1 MKTNNLKLKIYKII
15 FVVLLIIA
23 IIIIGLIIY
32 KYGRNQINEKET
44 QEIVNAFRNIIVSN
58 ADEENAQN
66 IENTVNKNQDE
77 NQEQTKK
84 QLEYKGYKVIGIVK
98 IDKINIEYPILEI
111 GDIDPENAKTPMQY
125 SIIKYWGE
133 NVNDY
138 GNLSIAGHNYIDG
151 TMFGKTKYLEI
162 GDIVEL
168 TDLTG
173 RTIQYSIYNIFV
185 TEPNDVSIL
194 LPDDEQEREVTL
206 ITYSNGNKNR
216 LIIKAK
222 EVEN

>member
-1 MKTNNLKLKIYKII
+1 MKATNLKLKIYKAI
-15 FVVLLIIA
+15 FVILLITA
-23 IIIIGLIIY
+23 IIIIGLIIC

-44 QEIVNAFRNIIVSN
+44 KEIVNNFRNIIIQN
-58 ADEENAQN
+58 ADKGNVQNVENV
-66 IENTVNKNQDE
+66 EVVGKTETE
-77 NQEQTKK
+77 NQTKT

-111 GDIDPENAKTPMQY
+111 DNIDPESAKTPMQY

-151 TMFGKTKYLEI
+151 TMFGKTKRLEM
-162 GDIVEL
+162 GDIIEL

-173 RTIQYSIYNIFV
+173 RTIQYSIYDIFV

-194 LPDDEQEREVTL
+194 LPEDETKREVTL
-206 ITYSNGNKNR
+206 ITCSNGNKNR

-222 EVEN
+222 EIEN